1 MYLLSIL
8 VFLVLC
14 IVFMINVTGIGST
27 GIIYFIDM
35 PTIIMLIMLV
45 IPMIV
50 IAGLLK
56 DFNNAF
62 RFGTKMKKPVKKAE
76 LSRALEAVSLAIKA
90 FWTAGIFTFLVPT
103 GSVLI
108 KNSGN
113 LNLSLTISYIAVGL
127 LPLCYASAFAIVLLP
142 LKSRL
147 KVRLDAFCEENI
159 IVEDGAVQDTNQK
172 REDCGPEKTE

>member
-14 IVFMINVTGIGST
+14 IVFMITVTGVGST

-35 PTIIMLIMLV
+35 PTIVMLFLLV
-45 IPMIV
+45 VPMMV
-50 IAGLLK
+50 SAGLLK

-62 RFGTKMKKPVKKAE
+62 RFGTKVKKSVKKVE

-113 LNLSLTISYIAVGL
+113 LDLSHTMSYIAVGL

-142 LKSRL
+142 LKARL
-147 KVRLDAFCEENI
+147 KVRLAALCEDI
-159 IVEDGAVQDTNQK
+159 ISEEHRAVRDTDQN
-172 REDCGPEKTE
+172 REDCGLEKAE

>member
-14 IVFMINVTGIGST
+14 IGIGST

-76 LSRALEAVSLAIKA
+76 LSRALEAVSFAIK
-90 FWTAGIFTFLVPT
+90 
-103 GSVLI
+103 
-108 KNSGN
+108 
-113 LNLSLTISYIAVGL
+113 
-127 LPLCYASAFAIVLLP
+127 PLCYASAFAIVLLP

>member
-62 RFGTKMKKPVKKAE
+62 RFGTKMKKPVKKA
-76 LSRALEAVSLAIKA
+76 
-90 FWTAGIFTFLVPT
+90 
-103 GSVLI
+103 
-108 KNSGN
+108 
-113 LNLSLTISYIAVGL
+113 
-127 LPLCYASAFAIVLLP
+127 
-142 LKSRL
+142 
-147 KVRLDAFCEENI
+147 
-159 IVEDGAVQDTNQK
+159 
-172 REDCGPEKTE
+172 

>member
-1 MYLLSIL
+1 
-8 VFLVLC
+8 
-14 IVFMINVTGIGST
+14 
-27 GIIYFIDM
+27 
-35 PTIIMLIMLV
+35 
-45 IPMIV
+45 MIV

-76 LSRALEAVSLAIKA
+76 LSRALEAVSFAIKA

-127 LPLCYASAFAIVLLP
+127 CVGVCNCFAAI
-142 LKSRL
+142 
-147 KVRLDAFCEENI
+147 KVKAQ
-159 IVEDGAVQDTNQK
+159 GAVG
-172 REDCGPEKTE
+172 CIL